1 MLILEMKTLI
11 FQKFTLIEA
20 GFSCV
25 IRMLDRYSDNP
36 ASCFKIIELQSVKTD
51 LDLEGVHWQK

>member
-11 FQKFTLIEA
+11 FQKFTFIEA

-51 LDLEGVHWQK
+51 LD